1 MARLLK
7 SVLAALALSFA
18 VQGCGTQPTLPGAQA
33 LVGQDGPKGFQYR
46 TLTRG
51 LRVRKYGLFIPVSYR
66 PSKKYPVIVYLHG
79 IGESQG
85 VGEGDGKNLNVGLGP
100 SVAFQKDTFPFIVI
114 FPQCDG
120 KWDPNSPYAEDVI
133 AALDDVSKTY
143 SVDQDRVTLTG
154 TSIGG
159 YGAYAIGARYHDRF
173 AAIVPLCSN
182 QMDLAD
188 VPALTKVPI
197 RAYVSSSGDMFA
209 GTHDLE
215 MVEAIAANG
224 GKAEFITTPTV
235 GHNCW
240 DYVYSRPELFAWIAQ
255 QRRRPTVDGNTAIV
269 RKPPQAPIAPAE
281 RSPIATPVRPAA
293 NLIFPGTSY

>member
-1 MARLLK
+1 M
-7 SVLAALALSFA
+7 V
-18 VQGCGTQPTLPGAQA
+18 GEDGA
-33 LVGQDGPKGFQYR
+33 KGFQFR
-46 TLTRG
+46 TISRG
-51 LRVRKYGLFIPVSYR
+51 MHVRKYGVFIPMTYR

-85 VGEGDGKNLNVGLGP
+85 MGEGDGKNLNVGLGP

-120 KWDPNSPYAEDVI
+120 KWDANSVYADDVI
-133 AALDDVSKTY
+133 AALDDVVKNY

-159 YGAYAIGARYHDRF
+159 YGAYAIGAKYHDRF

-182 QMDLAD
+182 QLDLSD
-188 VPALTKVPI
+188 VPSLTKVPI
-197 RAYVSSSGDMFA
+197 RAYVSASGDMFA
-209 GTHDLE
+209 GTHDQE
-215 MVEAIAANG
+215 MVEAISAHG
-224 GKAEFITTPTV
+224 GKAELIATPTV

-255 QRRRPTVDGNTAIV
+255 QRRRPTPDATAVIA
-269 RKPPQAPIAPAE
+269 RKPPQMPVGGPVE
-281 RSPIATPVRPAA
+281 RVATPVRPET